1 MDCGKDMLCD
11 ACPRLRPAQL
21 ASEAS
26 VTHARP
32 PIGAD
37 HLSAGAAEAAS
48 PLRVLVGIGNP
59 GEKYRDTPH
68 NVGFTVLDILA
79 GRHGLTWENSE
90 EVQIARLTRPEGD
103 ILLVKP
109 QKYVNN
115 TGKALLGLS
124 KSLRFTGDHCVL
136 VHDDIH

>member
-37 HLSAGAAEAAS
+37 HLSAGAADAAS
-48 PLRVLVGIGNP
+48 PHRVLVGIGNP
-59 GEKYRDTPH
+59 GEKYRNTPH
-68 NVGFTVLDILA
+68 NVGFAVLDILA
-79 GRHGLTWENSE
+79 ERQGAKWEAHGDA
-90 EVQIARLTRPEGD
+90 QIAWIDLAGGEK

-109 QKYVNN
+109 QKHVNN
-115 TGKALLGLS
+115 TGDRKS
-124 KSLRFTGDHCVL
+124 KRLNSSH
-136 VHDDIH
+136 